1 MANLQGYG
9 TNSVGNMLNH
19 YTRHAGDP
27 EQTKYRYA
35 NQDIDQT
42 RTHLNYAIFARDDPA
57 AFVQSKIDEVDVKP
71 KGGDKATNVISD
83 WVITLPKNPALIG
96 REREFFQTAYD
107 YMLKTV
113 PEKLIVGAWVHMD
126 ENQPHMH
133 FCFCP
138 MVHTAVMTNDKSR
151 PLLDAQGQVKR
162 DKKGT
167 PRYERVQVRDA
178 AGKPVYRSSF
188 GQTKVYTRARMKK
201 FHPDLEKAMEGHFG
215 FKVGIELEDKGEKLL
230 SDLKQPDYI
239 KAKETM
245 SRQQSRIR
253 ALEAKEVE
261 TRGKLGALT
270 DEVEKKRSQSADID
284 FEIGVKTGELDDL
297 QDEVEQKIELRDEV
311 GENLKREQ
319 RRLESVRRTAGRF
332 EEDVEELEAIASL
345 AERFDHAGRFEKRGT
360 LDEIAA
366 RCDGL
371 RGRVSQFVEEVR
383 EAVGRLGL
391 AIADLTRRLGPRSAR
406 MTTKAL
412 KRDLAALERDYGEDD
427 DRSPKARAAEAQ
439 RAARARDVNRDDR
452 PPQRSWS
459 QSR

>member
-1 MANLQGYG
+1 
-9 TNSVGNMLNH
+9 MLNH

-27 EQTKYRYA
+27 EQTRYRYA
-35 NQDIDQT
+35 NQDIDPA

-107 YMLKTV
+107 HMLKTV

-151 PLLDAQGQVKR
+151 PLLDARGQVKR

-270 DEVEKKRSQSADID
+270 DEVEKKRSQSAGID
-284 FEIGVKTGELDDL
+284 LEIGGKTGELDDL
-297 QDEVEQKIELRDEV
+297 RNEIEQKILDLAAAKAECEAV
-311 GENLKREQ
+311 SQ
-319 RRLESVRRTAGRF
+319 RLESLRRTAGRF

-345 AERFDHAGRFEKRGT
+345 AERFDHAGRFEKRGM

-439 RAARARDVNRDDR
+439 RAARARDANRDDR

>member
-57 AFVQSKIDEVDVKP
+57 AFVQSKIDGVDVKP

-107 YMLKTV
+107 HMLKTV

-138 MVHTAVMTNDKSR
+138 VVHTAVMTNDKSR

-239 KAKETM
+239 AAKETM
-245 SRQQSRIR
+245 SRQQSKIR
-253 ALEAKEVE
+253 LLEAKEVE

-284 FEIGVKTGELDDL
+284 LEIGVKTGELDDL
-297 QDEVEQKIELRDEV
+297 QDEVEQKILDLAAAKAECEAV
-311 GENLKREQ
+311 SQ
-319 RRLESVRRTAGRF
+319 RLESLRQRERDVAG
-332 EEDVEELEAIASL
+332 DVEELEAIASL
-345 AERFDHAGRFEKRGT
+345 ADQFDHAGRFEKRGI

-371 RGRVSQFVEEVR
+371 RGRVEQVVEGIR
-383 EAVGRLGL
+383 GAVGRVEVAIEDL
-391 AIADLTRRLGPRSAR
+391 ARKLAPRSAR
-406 MTTKAL
+406 MTTRAL
-412 KRDLAALERDYGEDD
+412 KRDLAALEEKRESLDEVIDWARKSAGSFGHASAPT
-427 DRSPKARAAEAQ
+427 RS
-439 RAARARDVNRDDR
+439 R
-452 PPQRSWS
+452 P

>member
-27 EQTKYRYA
+27 EQTRYRYA
-35 NQDIDQT
+35 NQDIDPA

-83 WVITLPKNPALIG
+83 WVITLPKNPALKG

-107 YMLKTV
+107 HMLKTV
-113 PEKLIVGAWVHMD
+113 PEELVVGAWVHMD

-138 MVHTAVMTNDKSR
+138 KVKTAVMTNDKSR
-151 PLLDAQGQVKR
+151 PLLDAQGHVKR

-245 SRQQSRIR
+245 SRQQRRIR

-270 DEVEKKRSQSADID
+270 DELKKKREQSADID
-284 FEIGVKTGELDDL
+284 LEIGEKAGELDGL
-297 QDEVEQKIELRDEV
+297 QNEIEQKILDLADAEV
-311 GENLKREQ
+311 ECEAVSQ
-319 RRLESVRRTAGRF
+319 RLESLRQREREVAGDVAELRPIAA
-332 EEDVEELEAIASL
+332 EIGRWEAAGKAERGAILDRIAAQCDGLASRIRAGVAGIRLKVEELRSRISRPLEYLMRREQPRQQSL
-345 AERFDHAGRFEKRGT
+345 NDV
-360 LDEIAA
+360 
-366 RCDGL
+366 L
-371 RGRVSQFVEEVR
+371 R
-383 EAVGRLGL
+383 
-391 AIADLTRRLGPRSAR
+391 D
-406 MTTKAL
+406 
-412 KRDLAALERDYGEDD
+412 
-427 DRSPKARAAEAQ
+427 AQ
-439 RAARARDVNRDDR
+439 RAADAWNRDHAAPQRTYRGRAR
-452 PPQRSWS
+452 
-459 QSR
+459 

>member
-1 MANLQGYG
+1 
-9 TNSVGNMLNH
+9 MLNH

-57 AFVQSKIDEVDVKP
+57 AFVQSKIDGVDVKP

-83 WVITLPKNPALIG
+83 WVITLPKNPALTG

-107 YMLKTV
+107 HMLETV
-113 PEKLIVGAWVHMD
+113 PEKLVVGAWVHMD

-138 MVHTAVMTNDKSR
+138 VVHTAVMTNDKSR

-239 KAKETM
+239 KAKETI

-284 FEIGVKTGELDDL
+284 LEIGGKTGELDDL
-297 QDEVEQKIELRDEV
+297 RNEIEQKILDLVAAKAECEAV
-311 GENLKREQ
+311 SQ
-319 RRLESVRRTAGRF
+319 RLESLRQREREVAGDVAELRPIAAEIGRWEAAGR
-332 EEDVEELEAIASL
+332 
-345 AERFDHAGRFEKRGT
+345 AERGT
-360 LDEIAA
+360 ILDSITA
-366 RCDGL
+366 RCAG
-371 RGRVSQFVEEVR
+371 
-383 EAVGRLGL
+383 
-391 AIADLTRRLGPRSAR
+391 
-406 MTTKAL
+406 
-412 KRDLAALERDYGEDD
+412 AA
-427 DRSPKARAAEAQ
+427 
-439 RAARARDVNRDDR
+439 RAARAAIEELRDRIWALMRPRKAQGGGYGLDEVARDATEVAKAWNRSHEA
-452 PPQRSWS
+452 PARS
-459 QSR
+459 RGRAR

>member
-1 MANLQGYG
+1 
-9 TNSVGNMLNH
+9 MLNH

-42 RTHLNYAIFARDDPA
+42 RTHFNYAIFARDDPA

-96 REREFFQTAYD
+96 RERDFFQTAYD
-107 YMLKTV
+107 HMLKTV

-284 FEIGVKTGELDDL
+284 LEIGGKTGELDDL
-297 QDEVEQKIELRDEV
+297 QNEIEQKILDLAAAKAECEAV
-311 GENLKREQ
+311 SQ
-319 RRLESVRRTAGRF
+319 RLESLRQREREVAG
-332 EEDVEELEAIASL
+332 DVAELRPIAAEIGRWEAADR
-345 AERFDHAGRFEKRGT
+345 AEKRAILDSIADGCSALRERIQGRVERLGKRIEEVGARVRALREKVMPST
-360 LDEIAA
+360 RKLKRGLKEKQESLDEVMDWA
-366 RCDGL
+366 RKSAGSF
-371 RGRVSQFVEEVR
+371 GRES
-383 EAVGRLGL
+383 AP
-391 AIADLTRRLGPRSAR
+391 TRS
-406 MTTKAL
+406 
-412 KRDLAALERDYGEDD
+412 
-427 DRSPKARAAEAQ
+427 
-439 RAARARDVNRDDR
+439 R
-452 PPQRSWS
+452 P

>member
-9 TNSVGNMLNH
+9 TTSVGNMLNH

-27 EQTKYRYA
+27 EQTRYRYA
-35 NQDIDQT
+35 NQDIDPA
-42 RTHLNYAIFARDDPA
+42 RTHLNYAIFAREDPA
-57 AFVQSKIDEVDVKP
+57 AFVQSKIDGADVKP

-83 WVITLPKNPALIG
+83 WVITLPKNPALKG

-107 YMLKTV
+107 HMIKTV
-113 PEKLIVGAWVHMD
+113 PERLVVGAWVHMD

-138 MVHTAVMTNDKSR
+138 MVRTAVMTNDKSR
-151 PLLDAQGQVKR
+151 PLLDAQGRVKR

-188 GQTKVYTRARMKK
+188 GQSKVYTRARMKR

-245 SRQQSRIR
+245 ARQQRKIR

-270 DEVEKKRSQSADID
+270 DEVEEKRSQAADIGLKVD
-284 FEIGVKTGELDDL
+284 EKTIELDGL
-297 QDEVEQKIELRDEV
+297 QDEIEQKILDLANAKAECEAV
-311 GENLKREQ
+311 SQ
-319 RRLESVRRTAGRF
+319 RLESLRQREGELAGDVAALRPIAAEIGRWEAADRAGKREILDSIAQGCGALRERIQGRVERLGRRIEEVGARVRALREKVMPSTRK
-332 EEDVEELEAIASL
+332 L
-345 AERFDHAGRFEKRGT
+345 KRGLKEKQES
-360 LDEIAA
+360 LDEMMDWA
-366 RCDGL
+366 RKSAGSFGPE
-371 RGRVSQFVEEVR
+371 R
-383 EAVGRLGL
+383 
-391 AIADLTRRLGPRSAR
+391 TRPRSQ
-406 MTTKAL
+406 
-412 KRDLAALERDYGEDD
+412 G
-427 DRSPKARAAEAQ
+427 
-439 RAARARDVNRDDR
+439 
-452 PPQRSWS
+452 

>member
-9 TNSVGNMLNH
+9 TGSVGNMLNH

-27 EQTKYRYA
+27 EQTRYRYA
-35 NQDIDQT
+35 NQDIDPT
-42 RTHLNYAIFARDDPA
+42 RTHLNYAIFAREDPA
-57 AFVQSKIDEVDVKP
+57 AFVQSKIDNADVKP

-83 WVITLPKNPALIG
+83 WVITLPKNPALKG

-107 YMLKTV
+107 HMLKTV
-113 PEKLIVGAWVHMD
+113 PERLVVGAWVHMD

-138 MVHTAVMTNDKSR
+138 MVRTAVMTNDKSR
-151 PLLDAQGQVKR
+151 PLLDAQGRVKR

-188 GQTKVYTRARMKK
+188 GQSKVYTRARMKR

-245 SRQQSRIR
+245 ARQQRRIR

-261 TRGKLGALT
+261 TRGKLGDLT
-270 DEVEKKRSQSADID
+270 DEVEEKRSQAADIGLKVD
-284 FEIGVKTGELDDL
+284 EKTIELDG
-297 QDEVEQKIELRDEV
+297 LRDEI
-311 GENLKREQ
+311 EQ
-319 RRLESVRRTAGRF
+319 KALDLAAAKAECEAVSQRLESLRQREREVAG
-332 EEDVEELEAIASL
+332 DVAEL
-345 AERFDHAGRFEKRGT
+345 RP
-360 LDEIAA
+360 IAA
-366 RCDGL
+366 EIGRWEAADKAGKRAILDSIVVKCDGL
-371 RGRVSQFVEEVR
+371 RGRVEQVVEGIR
-383 EAVGRLGL
+383 GAVGRLEV
-391 AIADLTRRLGPRSAR
+391 AIADLSRKLAPRSAR
-406 MTTKAL
+406 MTTRAL
-412 KRDLAALERDYGEDD
+412 KRDLAALEKDMSPVTLASEARD
-427 DRSPKARAAEAQ
+427 
-439 RAARARDVNRDDR
+439 AARASNARRGNV
-452 PPQRSWS
+452 PQRDCG

>member
-1 MANLQGYG
+1 
-9 TNSVGNMLNH
+9 MLNH

-57 AFVQSKIDEVDVKP
+57 AFVQSKIDGVDVKP

-107 YMLKTV
+107 HMLKTV

-138 MVHTAVMTNDKSR
+138 VVHTAVMTNDKSR
-151 PLLDAQGQVKR
+151 PLLDARGQVKR

-261 TRGKLGALT
+261 TRGKLGAVT
-270 DEVEKKRSQSADID
+270 AKVDEKQAQAAEIDRRIAEKMAELDRLDG
-284 FEIGVKTGELDDL
+284 EIGE
-297 QDEVEQKIELRDEV
+297 KIELRNEV
-311 GENLKREQ
+311 GDNLQREQ
-319 RRLESVRRTAGRF
+319 RRLESVRQAAGRI
-332 EEDVEELEAIASL
+332 EKDVEELEAIASL
-345 AERFDHAGRFEKRGT
+345 ADQFDHAGRFEKRGI

-371 RGRVSQFVEEVR
+371 RGRVEQVVEGIR
-383 EAVGRLGL
+383 GAVGRLEV
-391 AIADLTRRLGPRSAR
+391 AIADLSRKLAPRSAR
-406 MTTKAL
+406 MTTRAL
-412 KRDLAALERDYGEDD
+412 KRDLAALEKDMSPVTLASEARD
-427 DRSPKARAAEAQ
+427 SARASNARRGNVPQ
-439 RAARARDVNRDDR
+439 RAADAWNRDHAAPQRTYRGRAR
-452 PPQRSWS
+452 
-459 QSR
+459 

>member
-1 MANLQGYG
+1 
-9 TNSVGNMLNH
+9 MLNH

-107 YMLKTV
+107 HMLKTV

-138 MVHTAVMTNDKSR
+138 VVHTAVMTNDKSR
-151 PLLDAQGQVKR
+151 PLLDARGQVKR

-245 SRQQSRIR
+245 SRLQSRIR
-253 ALEAKEVE
+253 ALKAKEVE

-284 FEIGVKTGELDDL
+284 LEIGGKTGELDDL
-297 QDEVEQKIELRDEV
+297 QDEIEQKILDLAAAKAECEAV
-311 GENLKREQ
+311 SQ
-319 RRLESVRRTAGRF
+319 RLESLRQGTRAVER
-332 EEDVEELEAIASL
+332 DVEELRPIAAEVRGWEAAGK
-345 AERFDHAGRFEKRGT
+345 AERGAI
-360 LDEIAA
+360 LDNIVVK
-366 RCDGL
+366 CDGL
-371 RGRVSQFVEEVR
+371 ASRIRAGVAGIRIKVEELRSRISRPLEYLMRR
-383 EAVGRLGL
+383 EQ
-391 AIADLTRRLGPRSAR
+391 PRQQS
-406 MTTKAL
+406 L
-412 KRDLAALERDYGEDD
+412 NDVLRD
-427 DRSPKARAAEAQ
+427 AQ
-439 RAARARDVNRDDR
+439 RAADAWNRDHAAPQRTYRGRAR
-452 PPQRSWS
+452 
-459 QSR
+459 

>member
-57 AFVQSKIDEVDVKP
+57 AFVQSKIDGVDVKP

-107 YMLKTV
+107 HMLETV
-113 PEKLIVGAWVHMD
+113 PEKLVVGAWVHMD

-138 MVHTAVMTNDKSR
+138 VVHTAVMTNDKSR

-239 KAKETM
+239 AAKETM

-284 FEIGVKTGELDDL
+284 LEIGVKTGELDDL
-297 QDEVEQKIELRDEV
+297 QDEVEQKILDLAAAKAECEAV
-311 GENLKREQ
+311 SQ
-319 RRLESVRRTAGRF
+319 RLESLRQRERDVAG
-332 EEDVEELEAIASL
+332 DVEELEAIASL
-345 AERFDHAGRFEKRGT
+345 TERFDHAGRFEKRGI

-371 RGRVSQFVEEVR
+371 RRRVEHVVEGIR
-383 EAVGRLGL
+383 GAVGRLEV
-391 AIADLTRRLGPRSAR
+391 AIADLARKLAPRSAR
-406 MTTKAL
+406 MTTRAL
-412 KRDLAALERDYGEDD
+412 KRDLAALEEDM
-427 DRSPKARAAEAQ
+427 SPVTLASEARE
-439 RAARARDVNRDDR
+439 AARVSNARRGNV
-452 PPQRSWS
+452 PQRDRG

>member
-1 MANLQGYG
+1 
-9 TNSVGNMLNH
+9 MLNH

-57 AFVQSKIDEVDVKP
+57 AFVQSKIDGVDVKP

-107 YMLKTV
+107 HMLKTV

-138 MVHTAVMTNDKSR
+138 VVHTAVMTNDKSR
-151 PLLDAQGQVKR
+151 PLLDARGQVKR

-239 KAKETM
+239 KAKEAM

-261 TRGKLGALT
+261 TRGKLGAVT
-270 DEVEKKRSQSADID
+270 AKVDEKRAQAAEIDRRIAEKMAELDRLDG
-284 FEIGVKTGELDDL
+284 EIGA
-297 QDEVEQKIELRDEV
+297 KIELRNEV
-311 GENLKREQ
+311 GDDLQRESA
-319 RRLESVRRTAGRF
+319 RLESLRQGTRAAER
-332 EEDVEELEAIASL
+332 DVEELRPIAAEVRRYEGAGR
-345 AERFDHAGRFEKRGT
+345 AERGT
-360 LDEIAA
+360 ILDSIAA
-366 RCDGL
+366 RCAG
-371 RGRVSQFVEEVR
+371 
-383 EAVGRLGL
+383 
-391 AIADLTRRLGPRSAR
+391 
-406 MTTKAL
+406 
-412 KRDLAALERDYGEDD
+412 AA
-427 DRSPKARAAEAQ
+427 
-439 RAARARDVNRDDR
+439 RAARAAIEELGDR
-452 PPQRSWS
+452 IWALMRPRKAKTEQRSLDDVMREATEAARAS
-459 QSR
+459 EALSRGHVAPTNSRPRGQAR

>member
-1 MANLQGYG
+1 
-9 TNSVGNMLNH
+9 MLNH

-57 AFVQSKIDEVDVKP
+57 AFVQSKIDGVDVKP

-107 YMLKTV
+107 HMLKTV

-138 MVHTAVMTNDKSR
+138 VVHTAVMTNDKSR

-245 SRQQSRIR
+245 SRQQSRIM

-261 TRGKLGALT
+261 TRGKLGAVT
-270 DEVEKKRSQSADID
+270 AKVDEKRAQAAEIDRRIAEKMAELDRLDG
-284 FEIGVKTGELDDL
+284 EIGEKL
-297 QDEVEQKIELRDEV
+297 ELRNEV
-311 GENLKREQ
+311 GDEIQRESA
-319 RRLESVRRTAGRF
+319 RLESLRRGTRAVAR
-332 EEDVEELEAIASL
+332 DVEELRPVAAEIGRWEAAGR
-345 AERFDHAGRFEKRGT
+345 AERGT
-360 LDEIAA
+360 ILDSIAA
-366 RCDGL
+366 RCAG
-371 RGRVSQFVEEVR
+371 
-383 EAVGRLGL
+383 
-391 AIADLTRRLGPRSAR
+391 
-406 MTTKAL
+406 
-412 KRDLAALERDYGEDD
+412 AA
-427 DRSPKARAAEAQ
+427 
-439 RAARARDVNRDDR
+439 RAARAAIEELGDRIWALMRPWKAQRGERSLDDVMREATEVARASEALGRNHVAPTNSR
-452 PPQRSWS
+452 PRGQAR
-459 QSR
+459 

>member
-27 EQTKYRYA
+27 EQTRYRYA
-35 NQDIDQT
+35 NQDIDPA

-83 WVITLPKNPALIG
+83 WVITLPKNPALKG

-107 YMLKTV
+107 HMLKTV
-113 PEKLIVGAWVHMD
+113 PEELVVGAWVHMD

-138 MVHTAVMTNDKSR
+138 KVKTAVMTNDKSR
-151 PLLDAQGQVKR
+151 PLLDAQGRVKR

-167 PRYERVQVRDA
+167 PRYERVQVRDSD
-178 AGKPVYRSSF
+178 GKPVYRSSF

-245 SRQQSRIR
+245 SRQQRRIR

-284 FEIGVKTGELDDL
+284 LKIGEKTGELDGL
-297 QDEVEQKIELRDEV
+297 RDEIEQKILDLAAAKAECEAV
-311 GENLKREQ
+311 SQ
-319 RRLESVRRTAGRF
+319 RLESLRQRAGGVAR
-332 EEDVEELEAIASL
+332 DVEVLRPIAAEVRGWEAAGK
-345 AERFDHAGRFEKRGT
+345 AERGT
-360 LDEIAA
+360 ILDSIAA
-366 RCDGL
+366 RCAG
-371 RGRVSQFVEEVR
+371 
-383 EAVGRLGL
+383 
-391 AIADLTRRLGPRSAR
+391 
-406 MTTKAL
+406 
-412 KRDLAALERDYGEDD
+412 AA
-427 DRSPKARAAEAQ
+427 
-439 RAARARDVNRDDR
+439 RAARAAIEELGDR
-452 PPQRSWS
+452 IWALREKVMPSTRKLKRGLKEKQESLDEVMDWARKSAGSFGHESAPTRSRG

>member
-42 RTHLNYAIFARDDPA
+42 RTHFNYAIFARDDPA

-96 REREFFQTAYD
+96 RERDFFQTAYD
-107 YMLKTV
+107 HMLKTV

-284 FEIGVKTGELDDL
+284 LEIGGKTGELDDL
-297 QDEVEQKIELRDEV
+297 QNEIEQKILDLAAAKAECEAV
-311 GENLKREQ
+311 SQ
-319 RRLESVRRTAGRF
+319 RLESLRQREREVAG
-332 EEDVEELEAIASL
+332 DVAELRPIAAEIGRWEAADR
-345 AERFDHAGRFEKRGT
+345 AEKRAILDSIADGCSALRERIQGRVERLGKRIEEVGARVRALREKVMPST
-360 LDEIAA
+360 RKLKRGLKEKQESLDEVMDWA
-366 RCDGL
+366 RKSAGSF
-371 RGRVSQFVEEVR
+371 GRES
-383 EAVGRLGL
+383 AP
-391 AIADLTRRLGPRSAR
+391 TRS
-406 MTTKAL
+406 
-412 KRDLAALERDYGEDD
+412 
-427 DRSPKARAAEAQ
+427 
-439 RAARARDVNRDDR
+439 R
-452 PPQRSWS
+452 P

>member
-107 YMLKTV
+107 HMLKTV

-253 ALEAKEVE
+253 
-261 TRGKLGALT
+261 RG
-270 DEVEKKRSQSADID
+270 SQGGGDPWQ
-284 FEIGVKTGELDDL
+284 IG
-297 QDEVEQKIELRDEV
+297 R
-311 GENLKREQ
+311 
-319 RRLESVRRTAGRF
+319 
-332 EEDVEELEAIASL
+332 
-345 AERFDHAGRFEKRGT
+345 
-360 LDEIAA
+360 
-366 RCDGL
+366 
-371 RGRVSQFVEEVR
+371 
-383 EAVGRLGL
+383 
-391 AIADLTRRLGPRSAR
+391 P
-406 MTTKAL
+406 
-412 KRDLAALERDYGEDD
+412 
-427 DRSPKARAAEAQ
+427 DR
-439 RAARARDVNRDDR
+439 
-452 PPQRSWS
+452 
-459 QSR
+459 

>member
-1 MANLQGYG
+1 
-9 TNSVGNMLNH
+9 MLNH

-57 AFVQSKIDEVDVKP
+57 AFVQSKIDGVDVKP

-83 WVITLPKNPALIG
+83 WVITLPKNPALTG

-107 YMLKTV
+107 HMLETV
-113 PEKLIVGAWVHMD
+113 PEKLVVGAWVHMD

-138 MVHTAVMTNDKSR
+138 VVHTAVMTNDKSR

-239 KAKETM
+239 KAKETI

-284 FEIGVKTGELDDL
+284 LEIGGKTGELDDL
-297 QDEVEQKIELRDEV
+297 RNEIEQKILDLVAAKAECEAV
-311 GENLKREQ
+311 SQ
-319 RRLESVRRTAGRF
+319 RLESLRQREREVAGDVAELRPIAAEVRGWEAAGKAERGAIL
-332 EEDVEELEAIASL
+332 DRIAAQCDGLASRIRAGVAGIRLKVEELRSRISRPLEYLMRREQPRQQSL
-345 AERFDHAGRFEKRGT
+345 NDV
-360 LDEIAA
+360 
-366 RCDGL
+366 L
-371 RGRVSQFVEEVR
+371 R
-383 EAVGRLGL
+383 
-391 AIADLTRRLGPRSAR
+391 D
-406 MTTKAL
+406 
-412 KRDLAALERDYGEDD
+412 
-427 DRSPKARAAEAQ
+427 AQ
-439 RAARARDVNRDDR
+439 RAADAWNRDHAAPQRTYRGRAR
-452 PPQRSWS
+452 
-459 QSR
+459 

>member
-1 MANLQGYG
+1 
-9 TNSVGNMLNH
+9 MLNH

-27 EQTKYRYA
+27 EQTRYRYA
-35 NQDIDQT
+35 NQDIDPA

-83 WVITLPKNPALIG
+83 WVITLPKNPALKG

-107 YMLKTV
+107 HMLKTV
-113 PEKLIVGAWVHMD
+113 PEELVVGAWVHMD

-138 MVHTAVMTNDKSR
+138 KVKTAVMTNDKSR
-151 PLLDAQGQVKR
+151 PLLDAQGRVKR

-167 PRYERVQVRDA
+167 PRYERVQVRDSD
-178 AGKPVYRSSF
+178 GKPVYRSSF

-270 DEVEKKRSQSADID
+270 DELKKSGSNLRISIWKSAEKRASLTICRMKSSRKFWISPPPRPNVRPCHRDWSPFGNEKERLLGTLRSFDPSLPRLGAGKLRTGLESAQSSIASLMDAVRS
-284 FEIGVKTGELDDL
+284 E
-297 QDEVEQKIELRDEV
+297 
-311 GENLKREQ
+311 RESKAALSALESES
-319 RRLESVRRTAGRF
+319 RRLER
-332 EEDVEELEAIASL
+332 ELE
-345 AERFDHAGRFEKRGT
+345 R
-360 LDEIAA
+360 
-366 RCDGL
+366 
-371 RGRVSQFVEEVR
+371 
-383 EAVGRLGL
+383 
-391 AIADLTRRLGPRSAR
+391 
-406 MTTKAL
+406 
-412 KRDLAALERDYGEDD
+412 
-427 DRSPKARAAEAQ
+427 
-439 RAARARDVNRDDR
+439 
-452 PPQRSWS
+452 
-459 QSR
+459 

>member
-9 TNSVGNMLNH
+9 TGSVGNMLNH

-27 EQTKYRYA
+27 EQTRYRYA
-35 NQDIDQT
+35 NQDIDPA
-42 RTHLNYAIFARDDPA
+42 RTHLNYAIFAREDPA
-57 AFVQSKIDEVDVKP
+57 AFVQSKIDGADVKP

-83 WVITLPKNPALIG
+83 WVITLPKNPALKG

-107 YMLKTV
+107 HMLKTV
-113 PEKLIVGAWVHMD
+113 PERIVVGAWVHMD

-138 MVHTAVMTNDKSR
+138 MVRTAVMTNDKSR
-151 PLLDAQGQVKR
+151 PLLDAQGRVKR

-188 GQTKVYTRARMKK
+188 GQSKVYTRARMKR

-245 SRQQSRIR
+245 ARQQRKIR

-270 DEVEKKRSQSADID
+270 DEVEEKRSQAADIGLKVD
-284 FEIGVKTGELDDL
+284 EKTIELDG
-297 QDEVEQKIELRDEV
+297 LRDEI
-311 GENLKREQ
+311 EQ
-319 RRLESVRRTAGRF
+319 KALDLAAAKAECEAVSQRLESLRQREGELAGDVAALRPIAAEIGRWEAADRAGKREILDSIAQGCGALRERIQGRVERLGRRIEEVGARVRALREKVMPSTRK
-332 EEDVEELEAIASL
+332 L
-345 AERFDHAGRFEKRGT
+345 KRGLKEKQES
-360 LDEIAA
+360 LDEMMDWA
-366 RCDGL
+366 RKSAGSFGPE
-371 RGRVSQFVEEVR
+371 R
-383 EAVGRLGL
+383 
-391 AIADLTRRLGPRSAR
+391 TRPRSQ
-406 MTTKAL
+406 
-412 KRDLAALERDYGEDD
+412 G
-427 DRSPKARAAEAQ
+427 
-439 RAARARDVNRDDR
+439 
-452 PPQRSWS
+452 

>member
-9 TNSVGNMLNH
+9 TTSVGNMLNH

-27 EQTKYRYA
+27 EQTRYRYA
-35 NQDIDQT
+35 NQNIDPA
-42 RTHLNYAIFARDDPA
+42 RTHLNYAIFAREDPA
-57 AFVQSKIDEVDVKP
+57 AFVQSKIDGADVKP

-83 WVITLPKNPALIG
+83 WVITLPKNPALKG

-107 YMLKTV
+107 HMLKTV
-113 PEKLIVGAWVHMD
+113 PERLVVGAWVHMD

-138 MVHTAVMTNDKSR
+138 MVRTAVMTNDKSR
-151 PLLDAQGQVKR
+151 PLLDAQGRVKR

-188 GQTKVYTRARMKK
+188 GQSKVYTRARMKR

-245 SRQQSRIR
+245 ARQQCKIR

-270 DEVEKKRSQSADID
+270 DEVEEKRSQAADIGLKVD
-284 FEIGVKTGELDDL
+284 EKTIELDGL
-297 QDEVEQKIELRDEV
+297 QDEIEQKILDLANAKAECEAV
-311 GENLKREQ
+311 SQ
-319 RRLESVRRTAGRF
+319 RLESLRQREGELAGDVAALRPIAAEIGRWEAADRAGKREILDSIAQGCGALRERIQGRVERLGRRIEEVGARVRALREKVMPSTRK
-332 EEDVEELEAIASL
+332 L
-345 AERFDHAGRFEKRGT
+345 KRGLKEKQES
-360 LDEIAA
+360 LDEMMDWA
-366 RCDGL
+366 RKSAGSFGPE
-371 RGRVSQFVEEVR
+371 R
-383 EAVGRLGL
+383 
-391 AIADLTRRLGPRSAR
+391 TRPRSQ
-406 MTTKAL
+406 
-412 KRDLAALERDYGEDD
+412 G
-427 DRSPKARAAEAQ
+427 
-439 RAARARDVNRDDR
+439 
-452 PPQRSWS
+452 

>member
-57 AFVQSKIDEVDVKP
+57 AFVQSKIDEADVKP
-71 KGGDKATNVISD
+71 KGGDKSTNVISD

-107 YMLKTV
+107 HMLKTV

-261 TRGKLGALT
+261 TRGKLG
-270 DEVEKKRSQSADID
+270 
-284 FEIGVKTGELDDL
+284 ELDDL
-297 QDEVEQKIELRDEV
+297 RNEIEQKIL
-311 GENLKREQ
+311 NLAAAKAECEAVSQ
-319 RRLESVRRTAGRF
+319 RLESLRQREREIAGDVAELRPIAAEIGRWEAADRAGKRAILDSIADGCSALRERIQGRVERLGKRIEEIGARVRALREKVMPSTRK
-332 EEDVEELEAIASL
+332 L
-345 AERFDHAGRFEKRGT
+345 KRGLKEKQES
-360 LDEIAA
+360 LDEMMDWA
-366 RCDGL
+366 RKSAGSF
-371 RGRVSQFVEEVR
+371 GHES
-383 EAVGRLGL
+383 AP
-391 AIADLTRRLGPRSAR
+391 TRS
-406 MTTKAL
+406 
-412 KRDLAALERDYGEDD
+412 
-427 DRSPKARAAEAQ
+427 
-439 RAARARDVNRDDR
+439 R
-452 PPQRSWS
+452 P

>member
-9 TNSVGNMLNH
+9 TGSVGNMLNH

-27 EQTKYRYA
+27 EQTRYRYA
-35 NQDIDQT
+35 NQDIDPA
-42 RTHLNYAIFARDDPA
+42 RTHLNYAIFAREDPA
-57 AFVQSKIDEVDVKP
+57 AFVQSKIDGADVKP

-83 WVITLPKNPALIG
+83 WVITLPKNPALKG

-107 YMLKTV
+107 HMLKTV
-113 PEKLIVGAWVHMD
+113 PERIVVGAWVHMD

-138 MVHTAVMTNDKSR
+138 MVRTAVMTNDKSR
-151 PLLDAQGQVKR
+151 PLLDAQGRVKR

-188 GQTKVYTRARMKK
+188 GQSKVYTRARMKR

-245 SRQQSRIR
+245 ARQQRKIR

-270 DEVEKKRSQSADID
+270 DEVEEKRSQAADIGLKVD
-284 FEIGVKTGELDDL
+284 EKTIELDG
-297 QDEVEQKIELRDEV
+297 LRDEI
-311 GENLKREQ
+311 EQ
-319 RRLESVRRTAGRF
+319 KALDLAAAKAECEAVSQRLESLRQREGELAGDVAALRPIAAEIGRWEAADRTGKREILDSIAQGCGALRERIQGRVERLGRRIEEVGARVRALREKVMPSTRK
-332 EEDVEELEAIASL
+332 L
-345 AERFDHAGRFEKRGT
+345 KRGLKEKQES
-360 LDEIAA
+360 LDEMMDWA
-366 RCDGL
+366 RKSAGSFGPE
-371 RGRVSQFVEEVR
+371 R
-383 EAVGRLGL
+383 
-391 AIADLTRRLGPRSAR
+391 TRPRSQ
-406 MTTKAL
+406 
-412 KRDLAALERDYGEDD
+412 G
-427 DRSPKARAAEAQ
+427 
-439 RAARARDVNRDDR
+439 
-452 PPQRSWS
+452 

>member
-107 YMLKTV
+107 HMLKTV
-113 PEKLIVGAWVHMD
+113 PEKLIVGVWVHMD

-261 TRGKLGALT
+261 TRGKLGAVNAKV
-270 DEVEKKRSQSADID
+270 DEKRAQAAEIDRRIAEKMAELDRLNG
-284 FEIGVKTGELDDL
+284 EIGE
-297 QDEVEQKIELRDEV
+297 KIELRNEV
-311 GENLKREQ
+311 GDDLQRESA
-319 RRLESVRRTAGRF
+319 RLESLRQGTRAAER
-332 EEDVEELEAIASL
+332 DVEELRPIAAEVRRYEGAGR
-345 AERFDHAGRFEKRGT
+345 AERGT
-360 LDEIAA
+360 ILDSIAA
-366 RCDGL
+366 RCAG
-371 RGRVSQFVEEVR
+371 
-383 EAVGRLGL
+383 
-391 AIADLTRRLGPRSAR
+391 
-406 MTTKAL
+406 
-412 KRDLAALERDYGEDD
+412 AA
-427 DRSPKARAAEAQ
+427 
-439 RAARARDVNRDDR
+439 RAARAAIEELGDRIWALMRPKKTQRTERSLDDVMREATEAARALEALGRNHVAPTNNRPR
-452 PPQRSWS
+452 GQAR
-459 QSR
+459 